1 MKITAAGL
9 EIEARS
15 IIEETYGQDR
25 RPAIRVVLPAGI
37 SRAKQDALRS
47 GDIVIDGGY
56 ARYQGYTILVEHAMV
71 LVRPV
76 DVAALEEQ
84 LRQAQMQLDALRAKE
99 AMSDE

>member
-15 IIEETYGQDR
+15 IVEETYGQDR

-37 SRAKQDALRS
+37 SKAKQDALRS

-56 ARYQGYTILVEHAMV
+56 ARYQGYTILVEHGMV
-71 LVRPV
+71 LVRAV
-76 DVAALEEQ
+76 DIGAMEAELQRMRAE
-84 LRQAQMQLDALRAKE
+84 LDALKGVSE
-99 AMSDE
+99 HE